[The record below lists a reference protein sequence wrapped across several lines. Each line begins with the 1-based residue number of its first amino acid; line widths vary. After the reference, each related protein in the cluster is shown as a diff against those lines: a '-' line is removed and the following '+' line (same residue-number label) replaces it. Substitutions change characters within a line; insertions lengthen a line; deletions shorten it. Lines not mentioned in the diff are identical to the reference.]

1 MLKSISIPTF
11 VIAAVALLA
20 FDYFSAVNPVEIQE
34 WQVPW
39 EDTRPRDPY
48 VAPDG
53 DIWFVGQRGDYV
65 SEFNPE
71 TGKFRRL
78 DLPDGAGPHNLIV
91 DNEGFIWYAG
101 NRAAHI
107 GRLNPEDGS
116 IRQYPMPDQRAR
128 DPHTLIFDQNGD
140 IWFTV
145 QGGNF
150 VGKLAVESGDIELI
164 DVPTQ
169 RARPY
174 GILVDDNNRP
184 WIVLF
189 GTNKLATVDPETME
203 LTEIP
208 LEREEA
214 RPRRIALTSDGKVWY
229 VDYAQGYLGS
239 YNPDDGSFREWQLP
253 EGAGSRP
260 YAMASDDQDRLWMVE
275 TGVNPNLFVGFD
287 PKTEKFFSSTPIE
300 SGGGTVRHMV
310 FHEPTHS
317 IWFGTDT
324 NYLGQAKLDS

>member
-1 MLKSISIPTF
+1 MARLITLPILSVIVISI
-11 VIAAVALLA
+11 LA
-20 FDYFSAVNPVEIQE
+20 FDYMTVYNPVQIQE

-53 DIWFVGQRGDYV
+53 NIWFVGQRGDYV
-65 SEFNPE
+65 SEFSPNTE
-71 TGKFRRL
+71 NFERF

-91 DNEGFIWYAG
+91 DDDGFIWYAG

-107 GRLNPEDGS
+107 GRLDPEDGS
-116 IRQYPMPDQRAR
+116 IKQYPMPDDRAR
-128 DPHTLIFDQNGD
+128 DPHTLTFDQNGD

-145 QGGNF
+145 QGGNY
-150 VGKLAVESGDIELI
+150 VGKLTVESGEIELI
-164 DVPTQ
+164 DVPTR

-174 GILVDDNNRP
+174 GILVDGNNRP
-184 WIVLF
+184 WIALF

-208 LEREEA
+208 LKREDA
-214 RPRRIALTSDGKVWY
+214 RPRRIALTSDGMLWY
-229 VDYAQGYLGS
+229 VDYAQGYLGRYS
-239 YNPDDGSFREWQLP
+239 PENRSFSEWELP
-253 EGAGSRP
+253 KGTNARP
-260 YAMASDDQDRLWMVE
+260 YAMASDNQDRLWMVE

-287 PKTEKFFSSTPIE
+287 PETEDFIGSTPIE

-310 FHEPTHS
+310 YHKPDNS